1 MTDIPEGLRYSY
13 DHLWAR
19 QEPDGTVTVGMT
31 QRASLGLGDLTFV
44 DLPDIGRVL
53 TAGTQAVT
61 VDTIMGTSDFTT
73 PVSGRVT
80 AVNAN
85 SAEDPE
91 SISGDPY
98 GAWLF
103 RLEPEDPGD
112 LGKLLDADRYRA
124 VIGDQ

>member
-19 QEPDGTVTVGMT
+19 QEPDGTVTVGIT
-31 QRASLGLGDLTFV
+31 QRAGMALDGITFV

-61 VDTIMGTSDFTT
+61 VDTVMGTSDFIT
-73 PVSGRVT
+73 PLSGRVT
-80 AVNAN
+80 AVNAGP
-85 SAEDPE
+85 ADDPE

-103 RLEPEDPGD
+103 RLEPQDPGD
-112 LGKLLDADRYRA
+112 LGRLLDASGYRNL
-124 VIGDQ
+124 IGDQ